1 LRFEAGERQDE
12 NVDSP
17 GNKQGEEKTHI
28 GKYEIIDVLGRGG
41 MGVVYRGIDKQIGR
55 EVAIKTLTQGF
66 AGDDNMLARF
76 YEEGRR
82 TGRLNHPNIVIVYD
96 LGDDNGTPYIVMERV
111 AGEPLDKLI
120 RSDSQLSMAD
130 RLGVLKEVCDALGY
144 AHRNNVIH
152 RDVKPA
158 NIFVQPDGTAKL
170 LDFGIARLEKREGD
184 QGLTRTGNL
193 IGTVPYMAPERLRNE
208 NIDGRSDIFAAGVVL
223 FQLVAGQLPFT
234 GADNVLMNKI
244 LNDPAP
250 RLSSIRQ
257 DLPASLELIVDRAL
271 AKSLDDRYS
280 TAEEM
285 AADLSAVIV
294 ELRQEEV
301 LEILPEA
308 KRLIEAEDFT
318 RARTTLHQLL
328 KIDSK
333 HAEAKALLVE
343 IQRQLSQRQ
352 RDEKI
357 QQIRLQAEDAIS
369 HNRFDQSLSMLE
381 SGLELDASN
390 PELVRLREKAQKE
403 KEKQDKISE
412 FIQQAETAR
421 RKGDFKSAIEAAQ
434 KALKVDKTNPRIVAL
449 SNVLTK
455 EAEQAQRHAQAKA
468 LLDSA
473 RGEIS
478 FRHYNEALELLKQ
491 VENVDPTNP
500 ELPLL
505 MGDANTGLE
514 QVRRREAVTKLEEEV
529 AQAVSYE
536 QLQEAAKS
544 IQQAM
549 AAMPTEASLYRLNT
563 QVERQIKEYENR
575 FLVDETV
582 QACRNLRPREALEL
596 VRKARLRLPGEERL
610 LSLEA
615 LLAERFRQQSV
626 EERRADYVARA
637 RESLE
642 KKEFSDAVRVLE
654 MCQTE
659 GIATGEILSLLDFSR
674 TEEVEYRRQ
683 EQLRNKLAQAQ
694 SLMSD
699 AAYDEAINYLEDAL
713 QQADDTALHMLLDQA
728 SASRDSLHQQID
740 AGLASAVLLVQAG
753 KQNEALEFLK
763 TQPQPVLRSPRVQTS
778 LAALEEERTQALFR
792 TVGRAYAGLE
802 SDLPA
807 GEAVMRRAMAASAN
821 TSLFGPIGEAFHARG
836 RTVADRVVGD
846 AINEAKS
853 LLRDHNREGAGQ
865 LLQNVFS
872 ILNYASPDVKIEWQ
886 NTQRKASQTSLI
898 SRFRG

>member
-1 LRFEAGERQDE
+1 
-12 NVDSP
+12 VDSP
-17 GNKQGEEKTHI
+17 ANKQSSEITHI

-66 AGDDNMLARF
+66 SGDDNMLARF

-82 TGRLNHPNIVIVYD
+82 TGRLNHPNIVTVYD

-120 RSDSQLSMAD
+120 RSGSDAQLSMAD
-130 RLGVLKEVCDALGY
+130 RLGVLKEVCEALGY

-184 QGLTRTGNL
+184 QSLTRTGHL

-208 NIDGRSDIFAAGVVL
+208 PIDGRSDIFAVGVVL
-223 FQLVAGQLPFT
+223 FQVVAGQLPFT

-244 LNDPAP
+244 MNDPHP
-250 RLSSIRQ
+250 RLSSLRQ
-257 DLPASLELIVDRAL
+257 NLPPSLEMIVDRAL
-271 AKSLDDRYS
+271 AKSLDERYP

-285 AADLSAVIV
+285 ATDLTAVIV

-301 LEILPEA
+301 QELLPEA
-308 KRLIEAEDFT
+308 KRLIEAEEFT
-318 RARTTLHQLL
+318 RARTVLHQLL

-333 HAEAKALLVE
+333 HSEAKALQVE
-343 IQRQLSQRQ
+343 IQRQLTQRQ

-369 HNRFDQSLSMLE
+369 HNRFDQSLSVLE

-390 PELVRLREKAQKE
+390 PELVKLRERAQRE
-403 KEKQDKISE
+403 KEKADKINE
-412 FIQQAETAR
+412 FMQQAETAR
-421 RKGDFKSAIEAAQ
+421 RKGDFKGAIAAAQ

-449 SNVLTK
+449 SNTLTK
-455 EAEQAQRHAQAKA
+455 EAEQAQRHAQAKS

-491 VENVDPTNP
+491 VEDVDPTNP

-505 MGDANTGLE
+505 MGDANSGLE
-514 QVRRREAVTKLEEEV
+514 QLKRKEAVTRLEEEV

-536 QLQEAAKS
+536 QLQEVAKAVQAA
-544 IQQAM
+544 M
-549 AAMPTEASLYRLNT
+549 VAMPTEAALYRLNT
-563 QVERQIKEYENR
+563 QVERQVKEHENR
-575 FLVDETV
+575 LLVDETV

-610 LSLEA
+610 LNLEA

-626 EERRADYVARA
+626 DERRADYLARA
-637 RESLE
+637 RESME
-642 KKEFSDAVRVLE
+642 KSQYAEAVRALE

-659 GIATGEILSLLDFSR
+659 GIATGEILSLLDFAR
-674 TEEVEYRRQ
+674 TEELEHRRQ
-683 EQLRNKLAQAQ
+683 EQLRDKLDHAQ
-694 SLMSD
+694 SLMND
-699 AAYDEAINYLEDAL
+699 DAYDDAIDFLEDAL
-713 QQADDTALHMLLDQA
+713 HQADDTALHLLLDQA
-728 SASRDSLHQQID
+728 TVGREAHRQKIEGL
-740 AGLASAVLLVQAG
+740 LASAVSLVQAG
-753 KQNEALEFLK
+753 KQGDALEFLK
-763 TQPQPVLRSPRVQTS
+763 GQPPSVLRAPRVQSS
-778 LAALEEERTQALFR
+778 LEALDEEQRSQPLFR
-792 TVGRAYAGLE
+792 TLGRAYAGLE
-802 SDLPA
+802 SDLSA
-807 GEAVMRRAMAASAN
+807 GEAVMHRVVASVR
-821 TSLFGPIGEAFHARG
+821 TSVFVQMGEAFHARG
-836 RTVADRVVGD
+836 QAFADRVVSESIEN
-846 AINEAKS
+846 ARN
-853 LLRDHNREGAGQ
+853 LLRDHDREGAGQ
-865 LLQNVFS
+865 ALQVAYAMVD
-872 ILNYASPDVKIEWQ
+872 YASPDVKTEWL
-886 NTQRKASQTSLI
+886 NTQRKAAQTSLI
-898 SRFRG
+898 SRFRS